1 MSQVT
6 ISITGTPSEVRSAL
20 QELLGTPAAAAVT
33 AATPTPVVDDGKS
46 GKGGRKKETPAPAGA
61 PASAADP
68 FAQPAAA
75 APAADP
81 FAAPAATTAAPT
93 EQAPASSG
101 PAATTTASPSEG
113 GAEVSYDELKTLMTN
128 VLAKKSAS
136 FAQKALLDA
145 TGFKALT
152 GLPKEMY
159 PKAKAAL
166 EAALA

>member
-1 MSQVT
+1 MSLINLT
-6 ISITGTPSEVRSAL
+6 ITGTAAEVRSAMA
-20 QELLGTPAAAAVT
+20 ELLGTTAPITTTAAAPAADKGGKGKGKDKDPAPAAAA
-33 AATPTPVVDDGKS
+33 
-46 GKGGRKKETPAPAGA
+46 AP
-61 PASAADP
+61 AADP

-81 FAAPAATTAAPT
+81 FAAAPATAGTGAPAAT
-93 EQAPASSG
+93 SSG

-113 GAEVSYDELKTLMTN
+113 EVTYDELKTLMTN
-128 VLAKKSAS
+128 VLSKKSAS

-159 PKAKAAL
+159 PKAKSAL

>member
-1 MSQVT
+1 MSSSATVNIT
-6 ISITGTPSEVRSAL
+6 FTGTAADVRSAMA
-20 QELLGTPAAAAVT
+20 ELLGTTAPIAVAAA
-33 AATPTPVVDDGKS
+33 
-46 GKGGRKKETPAPAGA
+46 TPAPAPKGKGKDKDA
-61 PASAADP
+61 PAAPATAAAPAADP
-68 FAQPAAA
+68 FAAQPAAA

-81 FAAPAATTAAPT
+81 FAAAPATPAASTAP
-93 EQAPASSG
+93 APASPG

-113 GAEVSYDELKTLMTN
+113 EVTYDELKTLMTN
-128 VLAKKSAS
+128 VLSKKSAS

-166 EAALA
+166 EVALA